1 MATQIDLGAVV
12 PIGKGDW
19 DVSTTY
25 ERANIVRHNS
35 VAWICK
41 VESSTGVEPTED
53 SSDWY
58 LLVKDTSSVTSV
70 NGQKGDVTL
79 DLNIDT
85 VETPSFDDNSK
96 KPINSEWIRNATGNT
111 TLNAKTADSAITS
124 NSATTATS
132 LGTIAVGSTKNPVYF
147 KGGVPK
153 ALTNT
158 VGSSTTPVY
167 FNKGVITS
175 CTSYSGAS
183 VNNSVKWN
191 GASKTVST
199 AGASGGANGDIW
211 FQYI

>member
-19 DVSTTY
+19 DIGTTY

-41 VESSTGVEPTED
+41 VESSIGVEPTED
-53 SSDWY
+53 NSDWY

-70 NGQKGDVTL
+70 NGQRGDVVL
-79 DLNIDT
+79 DIDIST

-111 TLNAKTADSAITS
+111 TLNAKTADSAKTAE
-124 NSATTATS
+124 SAS
-132 LGTIAVGSTKNPVYF
+132 KLGS
-147 KGGVPK
+147 
-153 ALTNT
+153 NT
-158 VGSSTTPVY
+158 VGNNTKPVY
-167 FNKGVITS
+167 FNNGIPEASTGTVGNANTPVYLNGGNITA
-175 CTSYSGAS
+175 CTPYFSAS
-183 VNNSVKWN
+183 VDNATKWN
-191 GASKTVST
+191 GASKIVST
-199 AGASGGANGDIW
+199 AGAFGGANGDIW